1 MQFTNFGQMQIKMV
15 RYSPYK
21 IAFVFPKI
29 WVCHDIGAD
38 KFVKT
43 IGTQF
48 IYKGMLPIVGHKS
61 SKRRQVGIEPIFLI
75 NIFDDDIFVYVVFF
89 CEFLGQILR
98 HLVIQ
103 ITSNE
108 LLSKPCSRTLVTQD
122 IT

>member
-1 MQFTNFGQMQIKMV
+1 MQFTYFGQVQIKVV
-15 RYSPYK
+15 RYSTYI
-21 IAFVFPKI
+21 IAYVFQKI
-29 WVCHDIGAD
+29 WVCHYISAD

-43 IGTQF
+43 IGKQF
-48 IYKGMLPIVGHKS
+48 IYKWMLPIVGHKS
-61 SKRRQVGIEPIFLI
+61 SKGRQVGIGPIFLI
-75 NIFDDDIFVYVVFF
+75 NIFDDDIFVYAVFF

-108 LLSKPCSRTLVTQD
+108 LLSKPCSRAL